1 MSRGAKLGLSSRRGG
16 AGKGGSLRRKRRT
29 MRTKSMLWE
38 KNRKYAVLST
48 AEWEILMILS
58 HVKHIYWDPQLDMW
72 VSGAGTL
79 GAADFGLLNFSNGSV
94 DFNVHP
100 NFSSGVNGVRTG

>member
-1 MSRGAKLGLSSRRGG
+1 MSNIFTGIRN
-16 AGKGGSLRRKRRT
+16 
-29 MRTKSMLWE
+29 W
-38 KNRKYAVLST
+38 
-48 AEWEILMILS
+48 
-58 HVKHIYWDPQLDMW
+58 DMW

>member
-1 MSRGAKLGLSSRRGG
+1 
-16 AGKGGSLRRKRRT
+16 